1 MVGSNILIAATPET
15 SMNTL
20 FTCLIVLQ
28 FLIIVSHDLINVPGW
43 IHGFQIQAQ
52 IGKGKVWL
60 ATLTNAVFPGIAVG
74 FALYFW
80 SRPRPGYV
88 SNYWV
93 IYCSIAL
100 LSAVGMWYMPYLLG
114 APEKKKREYLSMY
127 AGTRQILPE
136 RGDNPRPNLF
146 HVGIHILFL
155 VNFCL
160 AFALRFHSV

>member
-1 MVGSNILIAATPET
+1 MMA
-15 SMNTL
+15 L

-28 FLIIVSHDLINVPGW
+28 FLIIVSHDLIDVPGL
-43 IHGFQIQAQ
+43 IHGSQIQAQ

-60 ATLTNAVFPGIAVG
+60 ATLANAVFPGIAAG
-74 FALYFW
+74 FALYFCT
-80 SRPRPGYV
+80 RPKPGYV

-100 LSAVGMWYMPYLLG
+100 LSAVGMWYVPYLRG
-114 APEKKKREYLSMY
+114 APEKQKREYLTMY
-127 AGTRQILPE
+127 AGTRHILPE

-146 HVGIHILFL
+146 HVGIHFLFV

-160 AFALRFHSV
+160 ALALRFHRASSG

>member
-1 MVGSNILIAATPET
+1 M
-15 SMNTL
+15 SMTAL
-20 FTCLIVLQ
+20 FMCLIVLQ
-28 FLIIVSHDLINVPGW
+28 FLIIVSHDLIDVPGW
-43 IHGFQIQAQ
+43 VHGSQIQAQ

-60 ATLTNAVFPGIAVG
+60 ATFANAVFPGIAVG

-100 LSAVGMWYMPYLLG
+100 LSAVGMWYVPYLRG
-114 APEKKKREYLSMY
+114 ASEEQSRKYLTMY
-127 AGTRQILPE
+127 AGTRHILPK

-146 HVGIHILFL
+146 HVGIHLLFM

-160 AFALRFHSV
+160 ALALRFHEASSS

>member
-1 MVGSNILIAATPET
+1 MTA
-15 SMNTL
+15 L

-28 FLIIVSHDLINVPGW
+28 FLIIVSHDLIDVPGL
-43 IHGFQIQAQ
+43 IHGSQIQAQ

-60 ATLTNAVFPGIAVG
+60 ATVANAFFPGIAAG

-88 SNYWV
+88 PNYWV

-100 LSAVGMWYMPYLLG
+100 LSAVGMWYVPYLRG
-114 APEKKKREYLSMY
+114 ASKKQKREYLTMY
-127 AGTRQILPE
+127 TGTRHILPE

-146 HVGIHILFL
+146 HVSIHFLFL

-160 AFALRFHSV
+160 TLALRFHGA

>member
-1 MVGSNILIAATPET
+1 MT
-15 SMNTL
+15 TL
-20 FTCLIVLQ
+20 FTCLIILQ
-28 FLIIVSHDLINVPGW
+28 FLIIVSHDLIDVPGW
-43 IHGFQIQAQ
+43 VHGSQIQAQ
-52 IGKGKVWL
+52 IGKRKVWL
-60 ATLTNAVFPGIAVG
+60 ATLANAVFPGIAGG

-100 LSAVGMWYMPYLLG
+100 LSAIGMWYIPYLRG
-114 APEKKKREYLSMY
+114 ASEKQRREYLIMY
-127 AGTRQILPE
+127 AGTRQILPK

-146 HVGIHILFL
+146 HVGIHVLFV

-160 AFALRFHSV
+160 ALALRFHTASST